1 MADLVTCSAAGRIAA
16 PGLPQQQ
23 QQQPASAGAAAAT
36 AAVALSAPAPPYPAV
51 VSSSAVGGGATEQ
64 DAGSAQSG
72 RAGGSSGPYAA
83 APADRPAE
91 VGGKDAKAEDG
102 EELRALRG
110 DEHASVAEP
119 LLAGVEPAAGLPAAH
134 QANGGGTGMA
144 AALAPAAAAFTS
156 PAAPFGGAAGGHA
169 LPQQDYGNG
178 GGGSSGSG
186 GCAVA
191 AGPAALDGV
200 GPTPC
205 NPLSEATLEA
215 WAEVFSKLYD
225 AYRPPTPAG
234 PGNTEDLAAATGS
247 GSAADSA
254 FGMGNIQAAY
264 QAAMQ
269 VVNQAFLVEVFS
281 ERRTTTGSRP
291 PPDATQFLAESL
303 RLIAGLLSSVGVDPR
318 AIIERSSASDA
329 AAAAAAPG
337 AAEASSFAAACAAA
351 DASGLL
357 SAAVGGAQLHAM
369 GAAAGGGAAAT
380 SGAMGAAPAGQS
392 LPRMV
397 LGADAQQCTDDQCTD
412 DVYQANGGGTD
423 MATAA
428 AAGGRAAT
436 GGAAAAAQP
445 CTSDYS
451 NPFASAAAGD
461 SAPTARL
468 SNEMSIRNGSTGGAG
483 LDSIT
488 TGADLA
494 ATDQVATPRR
504 APVTPVAAEAAVP
517 PSPGGAPSRV
527 PPRKKRRASQPA
539 SPEEGGSRQSLF
551 PPPAAPPPAA
561 PAAPADHDTDDCDV
575 VIVEP
580 PPREVIE
587 LLD

>member
-1 MADLVTCSAAGRIAA
+1 M
-16 PGLPQQQ
+16 
-23 QQQPASAGAAAAT
+23 
-36 AAVALSAPAPPYPAV
+36 
-51 VSSSAVGGGATEQ
+51 
-64 DAGSAQSG
+64 
-72 RAGGSSGPYAA
+72 
-83 APADRPAE
+83 
-91 VGGKDAKAEDG
+91 
-102 EELRALRG
+102 
-110 DEHASVAEP
+110 
-119 LLAGVEPAAGLPAAH
+119 
-134 QANGGGTGMA
+134 
-144 AALAPAAAAFTS
+144 
-156 PAAPFGGAAGGHA
+156 
-169 LPQQDYGNG
+169 
-178 GGGSSGSG
+178 
-186 GCAVA
+186 
-191 AGPAALDGV
+191 
-200 GPTPC
+200 
-205 NPLSEATLEA
+205 
-215 WAEVFSKLYD
+215 
-225 AYRPPTPAG
+225 PAG
-234 PGNTEDLAAATGS
+234 PGNTEDLAAAAGS

-254 FGMGNIQAAY
+254 FGMGDIQAAY

-269 VVNQAFLVEVFS
+269 VVKQAFLVEVFS

-303 RLIAGLLSSVGVDPR
+303 CLIAGLLSSVGVDPR

-380 SGAMGAAPAGQS
+380 SGAMGGGAGGTEPTAHDASGLLSAAVGGAQLHAMGAAAGGGAAATSGAMGAAPAGQS

-397 LGADAQQCTDDQCTD
+397 LGADAQQCTD

-461 SAPTARL
+461 SAPTAPLQPSPVMQIAADGAAAASGDGGGRLRL

-504 APVTPVAAEAAVP
+504 ALVTPVAAEAVVP
-517 PSPGGAPSRV
+517 PSPGGGAEPGAAPQEAAR
-527 PPRKKRRASQPA
+527 QPA
-539 SPEEGGSRQSLF
+539 SLPGGGRQ
-551 PPPAAPPPAA
+551 PPAPVPPARC
-561 PAAPADHDTDDCDV
+561 PTDTDDCDV